1 MSLLNDYRR
10 EGFMLSF
17 LTPWIRLMLILIC
30 SLSLVAC
37 SGGSETLT
45 LPPLVARVTPE
56 VTAPTPVSSPQPAP
70 TVTGSTPASSS
81 SGSDAEGFVPSP
93 ASDQNTVVSQNPSP
107 GSLGSPAPDLGA
119 GEPPDRPRPQFL
131 PRPQE
136 SPVAS
141 PSPQGSPTASPSP
154 QGSATPEPQ
163 TPDPSPPAA
172 NPTPGSEDGLL
183 SDEELEARFPD
194 LPPEPDPELNN
205 QTIAGIDLDGDELRD
220 DVQRYIYKRFP
231 DDDQGR
237 NALLRYAIA
246 QQNVLLTADDRE
258 ASIEAT
264 RRAFKTWECISWIF
278 VDSRDMDIEIPISI
292 TNEILIVIENTK
304 ERVIAS
310 LKSDHNFSGQTY
322 FLPPESTSQSCNE

>member
-1 MSLLNDYRR
+1 M
-10 EGFMLSF
+10 
-17 LTPWIRLMLILIC
+17 
-30 SLSLVAC
+30 
-37 SGGSETLT
+37 
-45 LPPLVARVTPE
+45 
-56 VTAPTPVSSPQPAP
+56 
-70 TVTGSTPASSS
+70 
-81 SGSDAEGFVPSP
+81 
-93 ASDQNTVVSQNPSP
+93 
-107 GSLGSPAPDLGA
+107 
-119 GEPPDRPRPQFL
+119 
-131 PRPQE
+131 
-136 SPVAS
+136 
-141 PSPQGSPTASPSP
+141 
-154 QGSATPEPQ
+154 
-163 TPDPSPPAA
+163 
-172 NPTPGSEDGLL
+172 L